1 MKNIIL
7 IISLLFLQLGC
18 KKVEVN
24 NENYI
29 ELVNNCLVEYKI
41 TNNVSLGYKYYV
53 PKGVKKI
60 KDFDYNQ
67 IFLIE
72 DSKVYLYV
80 DVISYFYNRKLSSEN
95 KENVFYF
102 QEFNFNEKQGF
113 VKIENKENNEYFV
126 SIVYNYAKI
135 EFYSSYENLDKLIT
149 MSSIILNSIEY
160 NDAIIEKILEG
171 DFGEF
176 SEFTYEVDK
185 PEDASSNFTQYLE
198 ESVQKEE
205 VEQLPD

>member
-1 MKNIIL
+1 MKNKIL
-7 IISLLFLQLGC
+7 IISLLFLLLGC

-29 ELVNNCLVEYKI
+29 ELVNNCLSDYKI
-41 TNNVSLGYKYYV
+41 ANNVSLGYKYYV
-53 PKGVKKI
+53 PRGVKKI

-80 DVISYFYNRKLSSEN
+80 DVISYFYDKKLNYVN
-95 KENVFYF
+95 KDNLFYF
-102 QEFNFNEKQGF
+102 HEIKFNEKTGF
-113 VKIENKENNEYFV
+113 IEIDSKENNEYFV
-126 SIVYNYAKI
+126 SIVYNYAKL

-160 NDAIIEKILEG
+160 NDTIIEKVLEG
-171 DFGEF
+171 DFGDF
-176 SEFTYEVDK
+176 SEITYEVDK
-185 PEDASSNFTQYLE
+185 PEDANSNFTQYLE